1 MIETVLY
8 RNYLQ
13 HLKIHF
19 FVGFSFAC
27 YLTNFVV
34 LPPSSISPSLIFLL
48 FSLFSFLFSFQ
59 LLSWPSL
66 DQPVFPT
73 MVELLCIDFVS
84 ELCLCLILLPPFN
97 SFTVRDRML
106 SSSHYIFLI
115 EERHWKRYRYCTC
128 DYF

>member
-1 MIETVLY
+1 
-8 RNYLQ
+8 
-13 HLKIHF
+13 
-19 FVGFSFAC
+19 
-27 YLTNFVV
+27 
-34 LPPSSISPSLIFLL
+34 
-48 FSLFSFLFSFQ
+48 
-59 LLSWPSL
+59 
-66 DQPVFPT
+66 

-128 DYF
+128 DYFWLRTPLHYKQQLKAKSTNL